1 MMAMKRVLVVD
12 DEAQMR
18 GLLEDLLENDYE
30 VATASNGAE
39 ALQRLQEGGVELIIT
54 DLVMPTMN
62 GIDLV
67 MAVRKQYPA
76 LKIIAISGGGG
87 ITGRFDYL
95 PVANLVGASRVIR
108 KPFALADIRSA
119 VSEVL
124 AT

>member
-1 MMAMKRVLVVD
+1 MKRVLIVD

-18 GLLEDLLENDYE
+18 GLLEDLLEDDFE
-30 VATASNGAE
+30 VTTASNGAE
-39 ALQRLQEGGVELIIT
+39 AMQRLQEGGTELVIT

-95 PVANLVGASRVIR
+95 PVANLVGAARVIR
-108 KPFALADIRSA
+108 KPFALADMRAA
-119 VSEVL
+119 VREVL
-124 AT
+124 AQ

>member
-1 MMAMKRVLVVD
+1 MKRVLIVD

-18 GLLEDLLENDYE
+18 GLLEDLLEDDFE
-30 VATASNGAE
+30 VTTASNGAE
-39 ALQRLQEGGVELIIT
+39 AMQRLQEGGTELVIT

-87 ITGRFDYL
+87 ISGRFDYL
-95 PVANLVGASRVIR
+95 PVANLVGAARVIR
-108 KPFALADIRSA
+108 KPFALADMRAA
-119 VSEVL
+119 VREVL
-124 AT
+124 AQ

>member
-1 MMAMKRVLVVD
+1 MQRVLIVD

-18 GLLEDLLENDYE
+18 SLLEDLLEDDY
-30 VATASNGAE
+30 AISTASNGAE
-39 ALQRLQEGGVELIIT
+39 ALQRLQQDGAELIIT

-67 MAVRKQYPA
+67 MAVRKQFPT

-108 KPFALADIRSA
+108 KPFTLADIRIA
-119 VSEVL
+119 VREVL
-124 AT
+124 AA

>member
-1 MMAMKRVLVVD
+1 MKRVLIVD

-18 GLLEDLLENDYE
+18 GLLEDLLEDDFE
-30 VATASNGAE
+30 VTTASNGAE
-39 ALQRLQEGGVELIIT
+39 AMQRLQEGGTELVIT

-87 ITGRFDYL
+87 ISGRFDYL
-95 PVANLVGASRVIR
+95 PVANLVGAARVIR
-108 KPFALADIRSA
+108 KPFALADMRTA
-119 VSEVL
+119 VREVL
-124 AT
+124 AQ

>member
-1 MMAMKRVLVVD
+1 MQRVLIVD

-18 GLLEDLLENDYE
+18 GLLEDLLEDDYE
-30 VATASNGAE
+30 ISTASNGAE
-39 ALQRLQEGGVELIIT
+39 ALQRLQQDGAELIIT

-67 MAVRKQYPA
+67 MAVRKQFPA

-108 KPFALADIRSA
+108 KPFTLADIRTA
-119 VSEVL
+119 VREVL
-124 AT
+124 AA

>member
-1 MMAMKRVLVVD
+1 MKRVLIVD

-18 GLLEDLLENDYE
+18 GLLEDLLEDDYE
-30 VATASNGAE
+30 VTTASNGAE
-39 ALQRLQEGGVELIIT
+39 AMQRLQEGGTELVIT

-87 ITGRFDYL
+87 ISGRFDYL
-95 PVANLVGASRVIR
+95 PVANLVGAARVIR
-108 KPFALADIRSA
+108 KPFALADMRAA
-119 VSEVL
+119 VREVL
-124 AT
+124 AQ

>member
-1 MMAMKRVLVVD
+1 MKRVLIVD

-18 GLLEDLLENDYE
+18 SLLEDLLDEDYE
-30 VATASNGAE
+30 VMTASNGSE
-39 ALQRLQEGGVELIIT
+39 ALQRLQEGGAELVIT

-67 MAVRKQYPA
+67 MAVRKQYPT

-95 PVANLVGASRVIR
+95 PVANLLGATRVIR
-108 KPFALADIRSA
+108 KPFALAEMRSA
-119 VSEVL
+119 VREVL
-124 AT
+124 AA

>member
-1 MMAMKRVLVVD
+1 MKRVLIVD

-18 GLLEDLLENDYE
+18 GLLEDLLEGDYQ
-30 VATASNGAE
+30 VLTASNGDE
-39 ALQRLQEGGVELIIT
+39 ALQLLERDGAELIIT
-54 DLVMPTMN
+54 DLVMPKMN

-95 PVANLVGASRVIR
+95 PVANLVGAARVIR
-108 KPFALADIRSA
+108 KPFELAEMRTA
-119 VSEVL
+119 VREVL
-124 AT
+124 AA

>member
-1 MMAMKRVLVVD
+1 MQRVLIVD

-18 GLLEDLLENDYE
+18 GLLEDLLEDDYE
-30 VATASNGAE
+30 ISTASNGAE
-39 ALQRLQEGGVELIIT
+39 ALQRLQQDGAELIIT

-67 MAVRKQYPA
+67 MAVRKQFPT

-108 KPFALADIRSA
+108 KPFTLADIRTA
-119 VSEVL
+119 VREVL
-124 AT
+124 AA

>member
-1 MMAMKRVLVVD
+1 MKRVLIVD

-18 GLLEDLLENDYE
+18 GLLEDLLEGDYQ
-30 VATASNGAE
+30 VLTASNGAE
-39 ALQRLQEGGVELIIT
+39 ALQLLQQDGAELIIT
-54 DLVMPTMN
+54 DLVMPKMN

-95 PVANLVGASRVIR
+95 PVANLVGAARVIR
-108 KPFALADIRSA
+108 KPFDLAEMRTA
-119 VSEVL
+119 VREVL
-124 AT
+124 AA

>member
-1 MMAMKRVLVVD
+1 MQRVLIVD
-12 DEAQMR
+12 DEAQIR
-18 GLLEDLLENDYE
+18 GLLEDLLEGDYE
-30 VATASNGAE
+30 ISTASNGAE
-39 ALQRLQEGGVELIIT
+39 ALQRLRQDGAELIIT

-67 MAVRKQYPA
+67 MAVRKQFPT

-108 KPFALADIRSA
+108 KPFTLADIRTA
-119 VSEVL
+119 VREVL
-124 AT
+124 AA

>member
-1 MMAMKRVLVVD
+1 MKRVLIVD

-18 GLLEDLLENDYE
+18 GLLEDLLEDDYE
-30 VATASNGAE
+30 VTTASNGAE
-39 ALQRLQEGGVELIIT
+39 AMQRLQEGGTELVIT

-87 ITGRFDYL
+87 ISGRFDYL
-95 PVANLVGASRVIR
+95 PVANLVGAARVIR
-108 KPFALADIRSA
+108 KPFALADMRTA
-119 VSEVL
+119 VREVL
-124 AT
+124 AQ

>member
-1 MMAMKRVLVVD
+1 MKRVLVVD

-18 GLLEDLLENDYE
+18 HLLEDLLADDYD
-30 VATASNGAE
+30 VVTAGNGSE
-39 ALQRLQEGGVELIIT
+39 ALQRLQEGGTDLIIT

-67 MAVRKQYPA
+67 MAVHRQYPA

-108 KPFALADIRSA
+108 KPFALADMRTA
-119 VSEVL
+119 VREVL

>member
-1 MMAMKRVLVVD
+1 MAMKRVLVVD